1 MNKGIKY
8 ALFFTGGVAVGFGVC
23 GYKVLKYALN
33 DDDVRSVI
41 TDKISNRIVE
51 FIYGK
56 DEISSRNRGSAISY
70 RKRTQNV
77 DYGYRKYREEKCN
90 QNVDYENDDVIF
102 ETRKD
107 ASDALGKMCDVVD
120 EYGFVT
126 LSDLYGL
133 SNIPV
138 SVTDSKYGWTNIKNC
153 EVVNTEHGY
162 IINLPKPIPID

>member
-56 DEISSRNRGSAISY
+56 D
-70 RKRTQNV
+70 RK
-77 DYGYRKYREEKCN
+77 
-90 QNVDYENDDVIF
+90 
-102 ETRKD
+102 
-107 ASDALGKMCDVVD
+107 SVV
-120 EYGFVT
+120 
-126 LSDLYGL
+126 
-133 SNIPV
+133 
-138 SVTDSKYGWTNIKNC
+138 
-153 EVVNTEHGY
+153 
-162 IINLPKPIPID
+162 

>member
-1 MNKGIKY
+1 MNKNIKY
-8 ALFFTGGVAVGFGVC
+8 ALVFTSGLAVGFGVC

-33 DDDVRSVI
+33 DDGICSVI
-41 TDKISNRIVE
+41 ADKMTTRIKE

-56 DEISSRNRGSAISY
+56 DEIPSHNRGS
-70 RKRTQNV
+70 RV
-77 DYGYRKYREEKCN
+77 GYRSYCKEKRN
-90 QNVDYENDDVIF
+90 QNVDYTDIIF

-107 ASDALGKMCDVVD
+107 ASDVLEKMLDTVD

-126 LSDLYGL
+126 LADLYGL
-133 SNIPV
+133 SNIAA

-162 IINLPKPIPID
+162 IINLPKPFPID